1 LPVTSLYLEMTARAV
16 IAFLAILIIAR
27 VLEKERAGQLTYYE
41 YLAGIT
47 TGVIAGGIVIQ
58 TRISPWPLLL
68 ALFVFSILN
77 YLVRFITLKSRVV
90 RKVLAGEPVLIIQNG
105 KIMEQHMKN
114 VQYNIDDLL
123 MQLRSQGVFN
133 ISDVEFA
140 VLEADG
146 RLSVLLKSSKKPVT
160 AEDLQL
166 ESQYQGLSSE
176 LIIDG
181 VIIYQNLDQNNLDES
196 WLINELKKQGIQ
208 TPGEV
213 HLAILDAQGNLY
225 VDKKDDEVVHN
236 TRIQDDPGG

>member
-47 TGVIAGGIVIQ
+47 TGIIAGGIVIQ

-140 VLEADG
+140 VLEAALYLVMFNHFDIFG
-146 RLSVLLKSSKKPVT
+146 DLSC
-160 AEDLQL
+160 
-166 ESQYQGLSSE
+166 
-176 LIIDG
+176 
-181 VIIYQNLDQNNLDES
+181 
-196 WLINELKKQGIQ
+196 
-208 TPGEV
+208 
-213 HLAILDAQGNLY
+213 
-225 VDKKDDEVVHN
+225 
-236 TRIQDDPGG
+236 RF

>member
-1 LPVTSLYLEMTARAV
+1 MPVTSLYLEMTARAV

-47 TGVIAGGIVIQ
+47 TGIIAGGIVIQ

-90 RKVLAGEPVLIIQNG
+90 RKVLAGEAVLIIQNG

-123 MQLRSQGVFN
+123 MQLRSQGY
-133 ISDVEFA
+133 
-140 VLEADG
+140 LTYLM
-146 RLSVLLKSSKKPVT
+146 LSLL
-160 AEDLQL
+160 
-166 ESQYQGLSSE
+166 
-176 LIIDG
+176 
-181 VIIYQNLDQNNLDES
+181 S
-196 WLINELKKQGIQ
+196 WKLMEG
-208 TPGEV
+208 
-213 HLAILDAQGNLY
+213 
-225 VDKKDDEVVHN
+225 
-236 TRIQDDPGG
+236 

>member
-1 LPVTSLYLEMTARAV
+1 MPVSLYLEVTIRAV
-16 IAFLAILIIAR
+16 LAFLAILLIAR
-27 VLEKERAGQLTYYE
+27 VLEKGRAGQLTCYE

-47 TGVIAGGIVIQ
+47 TGIIAGGIVTQ
-58 TRISPWPLLL
+58 TSISPWPLLL

-77 YLVRFITLKSRVV
+77 YLVRFISLKSRMA

-105 KIMEQHMKN
+105 KIMEENMKRQN
-114 VQYNIDDLL
+114 YNSDQLL

-140 VLEADG
+140 VLEPDG

-176 LIIDG
+176 LIVDG
-181 VIIYQNLDQNNLDES
+181 EIIYQNLDQNNLDEA

-208 TPGEV
+208 ASQEV

-236 TRIQDDPGG
+236 TRIEDDSGE